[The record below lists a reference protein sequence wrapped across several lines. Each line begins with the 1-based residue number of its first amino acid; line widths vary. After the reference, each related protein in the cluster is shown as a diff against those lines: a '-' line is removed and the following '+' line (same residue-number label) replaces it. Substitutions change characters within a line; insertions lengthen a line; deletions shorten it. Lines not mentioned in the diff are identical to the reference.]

1 MTKSVRVRFAPSPTG
16 PLHIGGLRTALFNY
30 LFAKQKGG
38 KFILRIE
45 DTDKNRYVQGSEQ
58 HIIDS
63 LSWCGLE
70 PDESPFNPGEFG
82 PYRQSE
88 RKDLYKKAI
97 SVLIE
102 KGGAYYAFDT
112 KEELELLRNGEE
124 KKGRVFSY
132 SSKNRHKLTNSISLA
147 KNEVDKKITNGEE
160 FVVRFKTPENKTIVC
175 EDTLRGVVSVDSD
188 TLDDKILYKSDGM
201 PTYHFANVVD
211 DHYMK
216 ISHVIRGEEWLPS
229 LPLHSM
235 IYDSFGWLDKPT
247 FVHLP
252 LILKPLGK
260 GKLSKRDGDKFGFPI
275 YATSWSGTVKTKGYK
290 EFGFLP
296 QAVVNFLSL
305 LGWNPGTEKEI
316 FNLNELIQA
325 FSFSGLNKSGARFDP
340 DKNKW
345 FNHAHI
351 QKANDNLIVEKI
363 EMEFS
368 EELLLY
374 DKQKIKQLLGL
385 LNQGLI
391 V

>member
-38 KFILRIE
+38 KFVLRIE

-70 PDESPFNPGEFG
+70 PDESPFNPGKFG

-132 SSKNRHKLTNSISLA
+132 NSKNRHKLTNSISLA
-147 KNEVDKKITNGEE
+147 KKEVDKKIANGEE

-175 EDTLRGVVSVDSD
+175 E
-188 TLDDKILYKSDGM
+188 
-201 PTYHFANVVD
+201 TY
-211 DHYMK
+211 
-216 ISHVIRGEEWLPS
+216 
-229 LPLHSM
+229 
-235 IYDSFGWLDKPT
+235 
-247 FVHLP
+247 
-252 LILKPLGK
+252 
-260 GKLSKRDGDKFGFPI
+260 
-275 YATSWSGTVKTKGYK
+275 
-290 EFGFLP
+290 
-296 QAVVNFLSL
+296 
-305 LGWNPGTEKEI
+305 
-316 FNLNELIQA
+316 
-325 FSFSGLNKSGARFDP
+325 
-340 DKNKW
+340 
-345 FNHAHI
+345 
-351 QKANDNLIVEKI
+351 
-363 EMEFS
+363 
-368 EELLLY
+368 
-374 DKQKIKQLLGL
+374 
-385 LNQGLI
+385 
-391 V
+391 